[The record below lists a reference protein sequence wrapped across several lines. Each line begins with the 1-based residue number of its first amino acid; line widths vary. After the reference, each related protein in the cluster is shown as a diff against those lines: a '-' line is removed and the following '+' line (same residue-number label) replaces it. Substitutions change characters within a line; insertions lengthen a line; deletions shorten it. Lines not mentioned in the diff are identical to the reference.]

1 MNSLTDLCLVLL
13 ILPGFVFLG
22 SGRIRFGIGMLA
34 FQGLLLGVLP
44 FVSSF
49 GSLTV
54 REIIISVI
62 NIIVKGIVLP
72 QLLKTAME
80 KTRTLREEKPFVPF
94 SLSVFFGILCLVI
107 SYWLTSRLPG
117 ITATEDNLS
126 VMVAFFNIFIGL
138 FIIMSRRQPL
148 SQVLGY
154 LILEN
159 GVYIFGISLAFETP
173 FLVELGILLDVF
185 VAVFVMGI
193 VIFHISKIDDAHAER
208 TR

>member
-1 MNSLTDLCLVLL
+1 M
-13 ILPGFVFLG
+13 PGFVFLG